1 MRARL
6 FRRDEART
14 GYTYVGELDAVDA
27 DDVWRQLEAEGP
39 DSARR
44 MHPGDVV
51 FVGDL
56 YRELDED
63 GGWHPLAPGQ
73 LTRGLYRQILNVSE
87 EG

>member
-1 MRARL
+1 
-6 FRRDEART
+6 
-14 GYTYVGELDAVDA
+14 
-27 DDVWRQLEAEGP
+27 
-39 DSARR
+39 